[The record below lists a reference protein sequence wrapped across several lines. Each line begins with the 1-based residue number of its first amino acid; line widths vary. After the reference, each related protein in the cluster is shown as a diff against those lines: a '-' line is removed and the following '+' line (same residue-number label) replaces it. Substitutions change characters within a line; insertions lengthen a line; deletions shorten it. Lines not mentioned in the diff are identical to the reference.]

1 MKTLTTALISGCL
14 ALAGGIS
21 SAQDTVKK
29 EGAASAPSLN
39 SNWTV
44 KDCKDYMAMPKKDG
58 MNKDEAMKKD
68 AECAEIMK
76 KGDTSVEQD
85 PMKKERDATAGEK
98 VKKDWT
104 VKKEGDDGQTK
115 K

>member
-1 MKTLTTALISGCL
+1 MKTFTTAVISGCL

-21 SAQDTVKK
+21 FAQDTAKK

-39 SNWTV
+39 KNWTV
-44 KDCKDYMAMPKKDG
+44 KDCKDYMAMPRKEGTD
-58 MNKDEAMKKD
+58 KDEAMKKD
-68 AECAEIMK
+68 PACAEIMK
-76 KGDTSVEQD
+76 KGDTAAEQD
-85 PMKKERDATAGEK
+85 PMKKERDETAGEK